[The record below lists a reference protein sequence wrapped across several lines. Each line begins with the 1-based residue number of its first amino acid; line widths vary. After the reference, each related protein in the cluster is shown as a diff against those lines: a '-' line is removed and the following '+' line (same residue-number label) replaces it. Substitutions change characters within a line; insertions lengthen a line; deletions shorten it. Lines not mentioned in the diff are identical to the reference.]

1 MEKELNDSRKT
12 RIGSLTGV
20 RFPAIFLVFLAHVY
34 LAVPF
39 SSQDAATWYFHYFG
53 GIGKVGVSFFYLL
66 SGFILAWSPRKNDS
80 PVLFWR
86 RRLTKILPMHW
97 LTYALSMIIFASS
110 AVTGTA
116 AVLNFFML
124 QAWSSSPEVFGSV
137 NAPSWSL
144 SCLLVFYLLFPW
156 LNRAVA
162 RIRTAYLWWCVAA
175 IVAVIAALPAI
186 VREVVSPDP
195 MLTPQAPASSPH
207 AFWIIQLFPMTRLLD
222 FTLGILMARIVRT
235 GKWIGVRPLPL
246 ALLLV
251 AAYLA
256 SHQVPRE
263 YRLVAVM
270 IVPLTL
276 FIASLAASDLA
287 GRPSLLAS
295 RPVQWLG
302 DLSYAFFLVHWPVM
316 MFFVKVFGTRLY
328 TVPQAIGVMALDF
341 TVALGLAWLLT
352 VAVERPL
359 VRRFAKPRRPEYVT
373 DQRSTPAPAGSAGR
387 LSAVHPR
394 DRRPRDT
401 RLGK

>member
-1 MEKELNDSRKT
+1 MEKELENPQKT
-12 RIGSLTGV
+12 RVGSLTGV

-39 SSQDAATWYFHYFG
+39 SSKGASDWYFHYFG

-66 SGFILAWSPRKNDS
+66 SGFILAWSPRKNDP

-86 RRLTKILPMHW
+86 RRLAKIVPMHW
-97 LTYALSMIIFASS
+97 LTYALSMVVFASS

-124 QAWSSSPEVFGSV
+124 QAWSSSPEIFGSV

-156 LNRAVA
+156 LNRGVA
-162 RIRTAYLWWCVAA
+162 RIRPKYLWWCVGA
-175 IVAVIAALPAI
+175 IVAVIVALPAI
-186 VREVVSPDP
+186 VREVVSADP
-195 MLTPQAPASSPH
+195 MLAPQSPASSLH
-207 AFWIIQLFPMTRLLD
+207 AFWIIQLLPVTRLMD
-222 FTLGILMARIVRT
+222 FTLGILMARIVRS

-246 ALLLV
+246 AGLLV

-276 FIASLAASDLA
+276 FIASLAASDLE
-287 GRPSLLAS
+287 GRPSPLAS

-302 DLSYAFFLVHWPVM
+302 NLSYAFFLVHWPVM

-328 TVPQAIGVMALDF
+328 TVPQAIGVIALDF
-341 TVALGLAWLLT
+341 TVAILLAWLLT

-359 VRRFAKPRRPEYVT
+359 VRMFAKPRQPREVT
-373 DQRSTPAPAGSAGR
+373 DQRSMPAPTGSAGR
-387 LSAVHPR
+387 LSSVHPR
-394 DRRPRDT
+394 ER
-401 RLGK
+401 